1 MSVRWAL
8 ALLLGPLPLAAQ
20 SVAYEGG
27 LSLTTGR
34 YFFDTR
40 TTSVALFSGLA
51 LTAGRFTLRATVPLL
66 AQNTELV
73 TQSSLGGM
81 PSGGPISGMVSDS
94 GRRAGRRGGTRMTV
108 PATAVPGYAAALGDP
123 TAMLTARVFDGPRAA
138 LTAGLGVKAP
148 LADTASFGTGEW
160 DAGASLG
167 LTLHPAART
176 LVGIDASY
184 WHLGDLPT
192 LDFRDPILGTVS
204 LSHVF
209 SGWGATFAFSAGTSA
224 LRGYEAPV
232 TVGASLHRLA
242 TRMLWGVTATVGLTE
257 TVPDLSVS
265 ASWRLPL

>member
-1 MSVRWAL
+1 MRVRWAL

-148 LADTASFGTGEW
+148 LADTARSTPATGTWGTFPPSTSAIRYSARFRSATCSRDGAPRSRSQRGRRRCAATKLRSRWARRSIDSRRGCYGASRRRW
-160 DAGASLG
+160 DSPRPCRICRSARAGACRSDHRSG
-167 LTLHPAART
+167 ASPPPAAR
-176 LVGIDASY
+176 S
-184 WHLGDLPT
+184 
-192 LDFRDPILGTVS
+192 R
-204 LSHVF
+204 
-209 SGWGATFAFSAGTSA
+209 
-224 LRGYEAPV
+224 
-232 TVGASLHRLA
+232 
-242 TRMLWGVTATVGLTE
+242 
-257 TVPDLSVS
+257 
-265 ASWRLPL
+265 